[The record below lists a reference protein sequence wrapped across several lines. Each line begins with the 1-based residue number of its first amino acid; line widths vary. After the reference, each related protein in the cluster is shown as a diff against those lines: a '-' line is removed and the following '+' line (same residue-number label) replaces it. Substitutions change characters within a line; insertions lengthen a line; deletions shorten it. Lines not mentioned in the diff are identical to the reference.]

1 MSNSIQEIVG
11 QRASVVFDTLTH
23 DLRNVSVRLPEYRIQ
38 ELDLL
43 ASYLGYT
50 SRQQVTAAILGAAV
64 DDALQALSEA
74 LSATPDL
81 HAQYT
86 ADRLEILECA
96 E

>member
-1 MSNSIQEIVG
+1 MSNSIQEIVE
-11 QRASVVFDTLTH
+11 QRASVVFDTLTP
-23 DLRNVSVRLPEYRIQ
+23 DLRNVSVRLPESRIQ

-50 SRQQVTAAILGAAV
+50 SRQQVTAALLGAAV
-64 DDALQALSEA
+64 DDALHALSEA
-74 LSATPDL
+74 LSGSPDL

-86 ADRLEILECA
+86 AERLEILESM